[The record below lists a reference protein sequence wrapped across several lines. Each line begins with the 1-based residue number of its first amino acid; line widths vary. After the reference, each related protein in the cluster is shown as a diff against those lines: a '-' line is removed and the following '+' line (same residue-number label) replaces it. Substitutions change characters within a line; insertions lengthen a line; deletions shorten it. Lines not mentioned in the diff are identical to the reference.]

1 MTPEI
6 LNTVIVELLQ
16 QASQKLEQA
25 VQIAKAAEA
34 CAEAGNPKKAVE
46 IIMDTEDLV
55 FQATTLL
62 NGATVLRSEFGPDDG
77 EA

>member
-16 QASQKLEQA
+16 QASEKLEQA

-34 CAEAGNPKKAVE
+34 CAEAGNPRKAVE
-46 IIMDTEDLV
+46 IIMDTEDLM
-55 FQATTLL
+55 FRATTLL
-62 NGATVLRSEFGPDDG
+62 DGATVLQSEIGA
-77 EA
+77 ENAES

>member
-1 MTPEI
+1 MTPEAVDTAI
-6 LNTVIVELLQ
+6 TAILQ

-55 FQATTLL
+55 FRATSLL
-62 NGATVLRSEFGPDDG
+62 NGATVLQSEMGAEDAEG
-77 EA
+77 

>member
-6 LNTVIVELLQ
+6 LDTAITEFLQ

-34 CAEAGNPKKAVE
+34 CAEAGNARKAVE

-55 FQATTLL
+55 FRATTLL
-62 NGATVLRSEFGPDDG
+62 NGAAVLQAEGGADDAQG
-77 EA
+77 

>member
-6 LNTVIVELLQ
+6 LDTAITEFLQ
-16 QASQKLEQA
+16 QVSHKLEQA

-62 NGATVLRSEFGPDDG
+62 NGATVLRSEFGPDDA
-77 EA
+77 ED

>member
-6 LNTVIVELLQ
+6 LDTAITEFLQ
-16 QASQKLEQA
+16 QAGQKLEQA

-46 IIMDTEDLV
+46 IIMDIEDLV
-55 FQATTLL
+55 FRATALL
-62 NGATVLRSEFGPDDG
+62 DGATVLQSEMGSEDAEG
-77 EA
+77 

>member
-1 MTPEI
+1 MTPETI
-6 LNTVIVELLQ
+6 DTAVTELLQ
-16 QASQKLEQA
+16 QVSQRLEQA

-62 NGATVLRSEFGPDDG
+62 NGASVLRSAIGPDDS

>member
-1 MTPEI
+1 MTPEM
-6 LNTVIVELLQ
+6 LDAAVTELLQ
-16 QASQKLEQA
+16 QVSHKLEQA

>member
-6 LNTVIVELLQ
+6 LDTVIIALLQ
-16 QASQKLEQA
+16 QASQKLDQA

-46 IIMDTEDLV
+46 IIMDTEDLM
-55 FQATTLL
+55 FRATTLL
-62 NGATVLRSEFGPDDG
+62 NGASVLQSEIGSEDAEG
-77 EA
+77 

>member
-6 LNTVIVELLQ
+6 VDTAITAFLQ

-34 CAEAGNPKKAVE
+34 CAQAGNPKKAVE

-55 FQATTLL
+55 FRATALI
-62 NGATVLRSEFGPDDG
+62 NGAAVLQSEIGSEDA
-77 EA
+77 ES

>member
-6 LNTVIVELLQ
+6 LDTVIIALLQ

-34 CAEAGNPKKAVE
+34 CAEAGNPAKAVE

-55 FQATTLL
+55 FRATALL
-62 NGATVLRSEFGPDDG
+62 DGAAVLQSEIGSADAED
-77 EA
+77 